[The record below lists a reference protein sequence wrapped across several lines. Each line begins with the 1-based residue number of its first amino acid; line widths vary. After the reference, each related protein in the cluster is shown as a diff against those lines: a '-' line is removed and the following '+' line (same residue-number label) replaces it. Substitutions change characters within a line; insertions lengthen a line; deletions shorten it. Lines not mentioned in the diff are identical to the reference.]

1 MTARDT
7 DTTGAI
13 MTEYKYHTIE
23 EQILKESIVSAA
35 GLNAETLQIGLKGD
49 PSLRETALQRKRHRN
64 SMDEVIDVIAS
75 NLEDMM
81 LNRGMYCVYVGFNSG
96 EIRTLSIF
104 DPLRSEI
111 HIGERLADRHY
122 IERHFPTIP
131 LEDKID
137 LMREMYE
144 ALRATRFYQRL
155 PGYWQ
160 SILERRSGVWQPLGR
175 EDISAVFGSLRA
187 LREMQEY
194 YLRNVTVCMVQG
206 IVHMQF
212 NCDGTQII
220 NARNV
225 GRFLSENVP

>member
-1 MTARDT
+1 M
-7 DTTGAI
+7 I
-13 MTEYKYHTIE
+13 EHKYNTIE

-49 PSLRETALQRKRHRN
+49 PSMRETALQRKRYRN
-64 SMDEVIDVIAS
+64 SMDDIIDTIAS

-81 LNRGMYCVYVGFNSG
+81 LNRGIYCVYVGFNSG

-111 HIGERLADRHY
+111 HAGEKLADRHY

-131 LEDKID
+131 FEDKIE
-137 LMREMYE
+137 LMRELYG

-160 SILERRSGVWQPLGR
+160 SILERRSGDWQPLSR
-175 EDISAVFGSLRA
+175 DEINAVFGSLRA

-225 GRFLSENVP
+225 RRFVSENIP

>member
-1 MTARDT
+1 M
-7 DTTGAI
+7 
-13 MTEYKYHTIE
+13 ESKYHTIE

-35 GLNAETLQIGLKGD
+35 GLNADSLQVGLRGD
-49 PSLRETALQRKRHRN
+49 PSLRETVLQRKRHRN
-64 SMDEVIDVIAS
+64 RMDDIIDAIAQ

-96 EIRTLSIF
+96 EIRTLSVF

-111 HIGERLADRHY
+111 HAGEKLADRHY

-131 LEDKID
+131 FEDKIE
-137 LMREMYE
+137 LMRELYD

-175 EDISAVFGSLRA
+175 DEIGAVFSCLRV

-194 YLRNVTVCMVQG
+194 YLRNITVCMVQG

-225 GRFLSENVP
+225 RRFISENIP